1 LGQKYFVFL
10 LGPHSHIKSEQQIC
24 KENLGFSLKKK
35 YSFKKPEML
44 EKVQTQGLTI
54 FLKLNAQF

>member
-35 YSFKKPEML
+35 YSFKQPEMP

-54 FLKLNAQF
+54 FLN